1 MFSTQPPFFPA
12 YVESDEF
19 LRPGLGICVY
29 FSDRDSYLRA
39 LQDLD
44 SIPDA
49 AYFGSL
55 EHSFFL
61 QNCLP
66 FYAVPADASL
76 RHAPISLSR
85 PGISP
90 VRDSPSWALRY
101 AQIISS
107 RVAESLPN
115 LLDSSSP
122 AAPEHLLT

>member
-55 EHSFFL
+55 EHSVFL

-76 RHAPISLSR
+76 RHAPLSISSR
-85 PGISP
+85 PGLLP
-90 VRDSPSWALRY
+90 VRDPQS
-101 AQIISS
+101 
-107 RVAESLPN
+107 
-115 LLDSSSP
+115 
-122 AAPEHLLT
+122 